1 MSSFPSDDPR
11 VVSVPAL
18 GRLAAYAAAA
28 ALFGLMALGP
38 AAAAIGLTG
47 GRSLLGWLVASAWGV
62 AVLVV
67 VWAFGRVV
75 EAPPAADRTGLSSR
89 PSAAELPRAAGVNV
103 PALCGAV
110 CVAALMLVVMVRAW
124 A

>member
-11 VVSVPAL
+11 AVSVPAL

-47 GRSLLGWLVASAWGV
+47 GRSLLGWLVASAWF
-62 AVLVV
+62 AAVV
-67 VWAFGRVV
+67 VVVRAFDRAV
-75 EAPPAADRTGLSSR
+75 EAPSAADIPAAASRVSRADGRRTNL
-89 PSAAELPRAAGVNV
+89 NV
-103 PALCGAV
+103 PALCGAA
-110 CVAALMLVVMVRAW
+110 CVAVLMLLVMARAW